1 MSNIYTE
8 NANTIIRI
16 HTREEVKK
24 LFETLS
30 QSSSF
35 DVSEVMCW
43 SAVALLVFN
52 DDQSKDYA
60 VAVHGDYGYYVTD
73 LNSGDVKSNIKIEI
87 RNPSTLAYFKA
98 ISAYHLN
105 STYLDEDRQLLQ
117 LIMVAL
123 NENGFIDADGHIAP
137 KYLGKGHQ
145 DFGSFKL
152 KLDLESHTKEI
163 VLYDFNANVFG
174 AFKQE
179 IVINDFF
186 ASAELL
192 LDLIEK
198 AKTKSKNRSSTR
210 NPDFVDELKR
220 SKMMFTPCIEEDK
233 YLLNPQLSED
243 VLQKARATMVATNE
257 QSSISLLELVNVV
270 IDSKNLGRDVR
281 SSVKSLLLDKFS
293 FPSEVHLE
301 VVLEGLYGYTQA
313 PLVNDLIIK
322 HKSRV

>member
-43 SAVALLVFN
+43 SAVALVVFN

-117 LIMVAL
+117 LIMLAL
-123 NENGFIDADGHIAP
+123 EENGFIDADGHIAP

-163 VLYDFNANVFG
+163 MLYDFNANVFG

-220 SKMMFTPCIEEDK
+220 SKMMFTPCVEEEK
-233 YLLNPQLSED
+233 YSLNPELGGD
-243 VLQKARATMVATNE
+243 VFHKARSTVLATNH
-257 QSSISLLELVNVV
+257 QSSISLLLLVNVV
-270 IDSKNLGRDVR
+270 IDAKNSGSD
-281 SSVKSLLLDKFS
+281 VKSAVKRLLLNRFS
-293 FPSEVHLE
+293 FPSEAELE
-301 VVLEGLYGYTQA
+301 VILEALYEYTQS
-313 PLVNDLIIK
+313 PLVNDLIVK
-322 HKSRV
+322 NKK